1 MSGAAVSEGIYLFEI
16 SDENTVI
23 NLDVPEY
30 DMQSVTLNQ
39 PVTVTCD
46 GYDDENSG
54 TATKIYKTKKKKT
67 IKNSEKNVVTVQVTL
82 NDHTDLSLGYS
93 VEGKIITSTN
103 ENAVVV
109 PVSAYLTD
117 ETGKDYVYAVDE
129 NNTLV
134 KKYITIKNYD
144 NMYIEIEGLNI
155 GEKVVTSPDENT
167 MTEGML
173 VAVSE
178 ADIND
183 QG

>member
-1 MSGAAVSEGIYLFEI
+1 M
-16 SDENTVI
+16 
-23 NLDVPEY
+23 
-30 DMQSVTLNQ
+30 
-39 PVTVTCD
+39 
-46 GYDDENSG
+46 
-54 TATKIYKTKKKKT
+54 
-67 IKNSEKNVVTVQVTL
+67 
-82 NDHTDLSLGYS
+82 
-93 VEGKIITSTN
+93 
-103 ENAVVV
+103 VV